1 MKKIVITGASGFIGG
16 HLTGFLSKNGYKV
29 VPLSRNSQV
38 TGWNPHK
45 LDGWENQLKNAD
57 VIINLAGANIGS
69 GRWTRKRK
77 AELINSRLQSIEGI
91 FNGLD
96 AIAHKPDCMI
106 QFSGIGYYGNQG
118 EQELTSQSPKGSGFI
133 ADLSDELEQK
143 FLQNDQKIN
152 RKIIARMGIVLG
164 TDGGAL
170 PKLALPFK
178 LFVGGPIGQGKQQVS
193 WIHIEDVCQMIM
205 HLIESDSSSG
215 IYNGVA
221 PNPLSNRELSKDL
234 GKVLKRPSFFPV
246 PPFMLRILLGEMAD
260 ELLLASQRVFPT
272 RLTESGFIFQFPRFR
287 DAITDL
293 YSSGIRT

>member
-170 PKLALPFK
+170 PKLTLPFK